1 MADYSNEPQNGT
13 LNDSNKVSLYTPAD
27 NLSDFPVLKAFR
39 QYINEEQIKAQK
51 RMTLLCA
58 LFVAILCVVVAVFA
72 ILLTNANNDNSR
84 LNDRLLQLALKSTD
98 SAENPSASDRSLKT
112 LTDSISQI
120 QSQMGEQQA
129 KLIKE
134 QQSLFEERLKMLTNA
149 KSAENKTEAASPRQ
163 IAADAEKKNRQIE
176 ERLRK
181 EMEAFKKEKERLV
194 REKEELRQ
202 QQIELQRRKLYPE
215 YYNQA
220 TNKAPSQPEADGKA
234 QTPSQQGFIDYFGQY
249 EEDGD
254 SEAAQAPAKTTERVP
269 VRNDKSAVRKPKVSD
284 PKPAYD
290 NLTIKSE
297 AGESIDWQIPYD

>member
-1 MADYSNEPQNGT
+1 MTDYSNEPQNGT

-27 NLSDFPVLKAFR
+27 NLGDFPVLKAFQ

-58 LFVAILCVVVAVFA
+58 LFISILCVVVGVFT
-72 ILLTNANNDNSR
+72 ILLTSANSNNSR
-84 LNDRLLQLALKSTD
+84 LNDRLLQLALKSSD
-98 SAENPSASDRSLKT
+98 STENAAADRSLKT

-149 KSAENKTEAASPRQ
+149 KPAENKVELASPKQ
-163 IAADAEKKNRQIE
+163 IAVEKKNRQTE

-181 EMEAFKKEKERLV
+181 EMELFKKEKEQLA

-215 YYNQA
+215 YYSQA
-220 TNKAPSQPEADGKA
+220 TNEPPSQSHTDEKA
-234 QTPSQQGFIDYFGQY
+234 QPPSRQVQPGYIDYFEQY

-254 SEAAQAPAKTTERVP
+254 SEVAQAPSKPTKIAP
-269 VRNDKSAVRKPKVSD
+269 VRDDKPTIRNQKVSA

-297 AGESIDWQIPYD
+297 TGESVDWQIPLD